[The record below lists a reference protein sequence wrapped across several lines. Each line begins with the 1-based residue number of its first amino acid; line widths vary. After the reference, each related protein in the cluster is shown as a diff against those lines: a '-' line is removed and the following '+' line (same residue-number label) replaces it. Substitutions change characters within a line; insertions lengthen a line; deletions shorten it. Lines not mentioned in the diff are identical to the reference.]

1 MVAARVLV
9 VDDNAEMRALVNFLL
24 GQDPDLVL
32 IGEAEDGGSAVVFA
46 RQHRPDLVV
55 MDLLMPRVGG
65 LDATHQIKSEW
76 PETKVLV
83 LTSLD
88 DDETKRFAFAN
99 GADFFLNKRDIATRL
114 VPAIRATIGSSVARH

>member
-114 VPAIRATIGSSVARH
+114 VPAIRATIGISLARH